1 MRIIQSLDNIQQLE
15 QHSAVN
21 RALLNKVNNDFQWML
36 NEYASLGCEYTPED
50 NGITVI
56 LESGDTSEVLK
67 HVGISQLKDAIPE
80 FIDIFDLKGTK
91 YTKSLI
97 LFNNEYSVMLYA
109 NPSEIDKDFQN
120 WVNENL

>member
-1 MRIIQSLDNIQQLE
+1 MRIIQSLNNIQQLE
-15 QHSAVN
+15 QRSTVN

-50 NGITVI
+50 NGITII
-56 LESGDTSEVLK
+56 LESGDTSEALK

-80 FIDIFDLKGTK
+80 FVDVFDLDGTT

-109 NPSEIDKDFQN
+109 NTSEIDNNFQD
-120 WVNENL
+120 WINENL